1 MDNFLYAKLI
11 FCFLQIPKNIGKIYV
26 QNISQKKRILQS
38 FTLLIESNNLSVFV
52 TNINI
57 KSFTIIFIIYHLSTL
72 KEHWHKI
79 KWTKQSNKNNTVI
92 EKFNAK
98 RIVSIINVYDK
109 YDNLKFHFLFYP
121 KKLNTNDNKNI
132 MHSYHVSKN

>member
-1 MDNFLYAKLI
+1 MQNWFFV
-11 FCFLQIPKNIGKIYV
+11 FCKSQKILARSTYKIYPRRKEYYKV
-26 QNISQKKRILQS
+26 LL
-38 FTLLIESNNLSVFV
+38 LLIESNNLSVFFY
-52 TNINI
+52 
-57 KSFTIIFIIYHLSTL
+57 KHQYQKFYYYLHYHLSSL

>member
-1 MDNFLYAKLI
+1 MQNWFFV
-11 FCFLQIPKNIGKIYV
+11 FCKSQKILARSTYKIYPRRKEYYKV
-26 QNISQKKRILQS
+26 LL
-38 FTLLIESNNLSVFV
+38 LLIESNNLSVFV

-57 KSFTIIFIIYHLSTL
+57 KSFTIIFIIICLVWRNIGIRL
-72 KEHWHKI
+72 

-98 RIVSIINVYDK
+98 RIVSIINVYEK